1 MSDTKTRSAKKRSS
15 SGRKKQ
21 TIAARYPGH
30 AEAYRTLCL
39 GRLLD
44 DEAPNF
50 LRKNLG
56 WSYHAPC
63 AGHDAIQLALG
74 ATFRSGTDHLF
85 PYYRDLVT
93 VLAGGVT
100 PYEIV
105 LNGLSRAD
113 DPASGGR
120 HMSNH
125 FAKPEV
131 QIENVSSCVSNHAQ
145 HAAGLARA
153 VKKYDA
159 DSVVFASFGESS
171 ASEGYVYEAI
181 NGASREQLPVVFV
194 MQDNGYGI
202 GVPKH
207 EQSANEFRRGQ
218 LPRDRQRWNRGV
230 RRNLR
235 R

>member
-1 MSDTKTRSAKKRSS
+1 MPETETTLTAKRPTPGRSAPGFAR
-15 SGRKKQ
+15 
-21 TIAARYPGH
+21 RYPGH
-30 AEAYRTLCL
+30 AAAYRTLQL

-74 ATFRSGTDHLF
+74 ATFRPGTDHLF

-93 VLAGGVT
+93 VLAAGLM
-100 PYEIV
+100 PFEIV

-125 FAKPEV
+125 FAKPE
-131 QIENVSSCVSNHAQ
+131 
-145 HAAGLARA
+145 L
-153 VKKYDA
+153 
-159 DSVVFASFGESS
+159 
-171 ASEGYVYEAI
+171 
-181 NGASREQLPVVFV
+181 
-194 MQDNGYGI
+194 
-202 GVPKH
+202 
-207 EQSANEFRRGQ
+207 
-218 LPRDRQRWNRGV
+218 
-230 RRNLR
+230 
-235 R
+235 